1 MTERDDDI
9 WIFAYG
15 SLMWRP
21 GFDHEAMAPA
31 LLRGYHRSFCVYSV
45 HYRGTPERRGLVLG
59 LDRGGACRGMAIRVR
74 AGDEP
79 AVLAYLDEREQVT
92 MVYRRRQLPIR
103 LDDGR
108 RVPAWTYVADPRH
121 EQYAAGLDPAHM
133 AAIIRDASGRSG
145 PNREYLASTLEH
157 LAESGVRDHGLER
170 LLKLVDG
177 A

>member
-1 MTERDDDI
+1 MNERADDI

-59 LDRGGACRGMAIRVR
+59 LDRGGACRGMAIRLR

-79 AVLAYLDEREQVT
+79 AVLAYLDKREQVT
-92 MVYRRRQLPIR
+92 MVYLRRQLPIH

-108 RVPAWTYVADPRH
+108 RVLAWSYVVDRQH
-121 EQYAAGLDPAHM
+121 DQYAAGLDPAHM
-133 AAIIRDASGRSG
+133 AEIIRGASGYSG
-145 PNREYLASTLEH
+145 QNREYLASTLEH
-157 LAESGVRDHGLER
+157 LTESGVQDQRLER
-170 LLKLVDG
+170 LLELVDG
-177 A
+177 G